1 MANAL
6 VQLNADWNDIGG
18 LKRELIEMWLGER
31 NRFAERVV
39 KDMKR
44 VEK

>member
-6 VQLNADWNDIGG
+6 VQLNADWNDIGS

-31 NRFAERVV
+31 NSFAERVV
-39 KDMKR
+39 RDMKGQR
-44 VEK
+44 